1 MGVLSSLLSGAAFGT
16 ELGSMEEGPK
26 PGQDGHFV
34 AAIHIGAFEEVGR
47 FKERMDRIVRQLRAC
62 RLAPGFERIYALG
75 RRNISTGKRTCKRA
89 SPSRRRP
96 WRDCSQPPPSW
107 GWQRRPTGSSSS

>member
-62 RLAPGFERIYALG
+62 RLAPGFERVYAPGEKEHLNRQAYPQEGIPLTVQTLEGLFSTAAELG
-75 RRNISTGKRTCKRA
+75 LAAAAYRFI
-89 SPSRRRP
+89 
-96 WRDCSQPPPSW
+96 Q
-107 GWQRRPTGSSSS
+107 